1 MIDNFYFYTN
11 NGRYV
16 EKTLFETEDRVI
28 YADTTIELDYS
39 IEDFNTL
46 QFILRSA
53 YAYEGDKL
61 DTVAFTI
68 AVTEA
73 VENYNNPNEPF
84 TFYSKDLSGAEM
96 YVHGYFLD
104 ASHFYVMSAQGCCI
118 HKVLGMTTSHV
129 DEPELETDTV
139 YISDLSALRNAL
151 DNCDL
156 FMPLEKK
163 NGKLICYD
171 FPWTEY
177 SNYKDA
183 YVEDDYDP
191 STYTRMT
198 QKTLTMSIG
207 DFKNNSEVIPTSD
220 ERYPLYV
227 GKFSEGVGG
236 FYYCEK
242 PLGFQDNQDFYNIIK
257 IVLSELTQG
266 GNPSQVYKA
275 SDNDDLGYYTEQVTL
290 DRMGDQDV
298 VVSFRNWDTSN
309 VTDMS
314 YAFSENAASE
324 EDTDSYPV
332 KYLGIHWL
340 DVTNWDTSN
349 VTNMSNMFNGLS
361 GLGDIFGLETWDT
374 SKVTDMSN
382 LFYDCGANVSDYS
395 LSTCQSIYGERVK
408 SYMLTLIE
416 DVSPMSLSQVDISR
430 WKLNSLENASHM
442 FAKSNITIPLEV
454 SAPNL
459 TDMSYIFSEARTL
472 RKVLVDDD
480 YFYPVALYGEQPL
493 LEWNVPNVTDMSG
506 MFYRSMSIFDLSD
519 LNTSSVTNMSNMF
532 NLALS
537 LYDLRRNL
545 TFDDE
550 YIFYD
555 IDSINHLATNN
566 VTNMSGIFKN
576 TYLGNIGDTETYD
589 FNLGLN
595 LAAWNTSKVT
605 DMSEMFCWDINRVDG
620 QFDEHTYIPF
630 VPIFNTNISTFATG
644 RVQNF
649 SKMFFTYHNYYQDPN
664 NHEEIEIDEIRRA
677 GGDVSTWNTSSGT
690 NMSYMF
696 YNGKAKGYSGFTTD
710 FVTDMS
716 YMFYRC
722 NNHDNLANNQRECVE
737 DWSTSNVANFSHMF
751 EKSYFIPGVDKF
763 RVINPTNNKIEKMFY
778 LCKYGTSDFE
788 KNYIYDFSAWDT
800 SGLTTLADMFHFYSD
815 IYASGFIEGST
826 RPDTNYQGKMIG
838 FDQWDTSNVTTTE
851 GMFMYCP
858 INLDVIDIGNCDVTL
873 LRNITNMFFC
883 AVADTVV
890 LPPEMFYNQL
900 QFEGN
905 DSAIYW
911 DTGYSS
917 YPFDYCGAYTI
928 QCDGLELDEVYGS
941 DAISK
946 IRSILFGGSYS
957 FKRNQ
962 FLRMNARNWD
972 VGANDLDNILDGTH
986 IYKIDFSGWDVSE
999 VSDFSNM
1006 FRNNATIDTP
1016 LPDGYYDNRP
1026 GGVLDYSSL
1035 DDWNPSYDANFSNMC
1050 VGNLQTN
1057 ENYAQ
1062 EDGYHYGEQ
1071 IYRLPQ
1077 WNDGWWLNPNDLLHQ
1092 SQNIAPDGS
1101 RYTLNSFDENEF
1113 KAVCDTGYYGSF
1125 IPNILTDISATY
1137 DEFTPYASTPL
1148 DNLKDHLE
1156 VTGYYSTSSASRL
1169 LNNNEYT
1176 LSGTLVADSTVT
1188 ITATATD
1195 MNGDTF
1201 TDTFSVDVLPTI
1213 VSISAAFNQS
1223 THSVYVDT
1231 PLNDLKQYLTVT
1243 GTTDGGGTISINNSD
1258 IMLSGSLAIG
1268 TSAVLVSF
1276 NSGEEQTLTDTISV
1290 TVSKSPISLTATFNQ
1305 GSAIITPSTPLNDLK
1320 QYLTVT
1326 ALYNDMTSETIA
1338 STDYTLSGTLE
1349 EGTSVITASYLAPDR
1364 TTAVTATFNVTVT
1377 PD

>member
-1 MIDNFYFYTN
+1 MIDNFYYFKGGSHYI
-11 NGRYV
+11 
-16 EKTLFETEDRVI
+16 EDAIYESDERII
-28 YADTTIELDYS
+28 YADTTIELYNS
-39 IEDFNTL
+39 IEDYNTL

-53 YAYEGDKL
+53 YENDGKR
-61 DTVAFTI
+61 DTSAFTI
-68 AVTEA
+68 AVSEA
-73 VENYNNPNEPF
+73 IENYNNPTKPF
-84 TFYSKDLSGAEM
+84 TFYSKDLSGYEM
-96 YVHGYFLD
+96 YIHGYFID
-104 ASHFYVMSAQGCCI
+104 STHFLVTGAQGCAI
-118 HKVLGMTTSHV
+118 NKILAVTTNHIE
-129 DEPELETDTV
+129 DTEPETDTV

-151 DNCDL
+151 GNCYL

-163 NGKLICYD
+163 NGKLVCYD
-171 FPWTEY
+171 FPGTEY
-177 SNYKDA
+177 AAYKDA
-183 YVEDDYDP
+183 FVEDDYAHDQLGYP
-191 STYTRMT
+191 PTHMGMT
-198 QKTLTMSIG
+198 QRTLKMSIG
-207 DFKNNSEVIPTSD
+207 DFKNNAEVIPTSD

-227 GKFSEGVGG
+227 GKLTEDVGG

-242 PLGFQDNQDFYNIIK
+242 PLGFQDNQDFYNIIQSV
-257 IVLSELTQG
+257 ISILTQG
-266 GNPSQVYKA
+266 GDEPEVYKA

-290 DRMGDQDV
+290 GYAGTQDSG

-314 YAFSENAASE
+314 YAFSENEVAATSE
-324 EDTDSYPV
+324 EDTGYYPV
-332 KYLGIHWL
+332 EYLGIHWL

-382 LFYDCGANVSDYS
+382 LFYDCGADVSDYNIS
-395 LSTCQSIYGERVK
+395 DCQSIYGERVT
-408 SYMLTLIE
+408 SYVDALITSE
-416 DVSPMSLSQVDISR
+416 QGDVSSLSQVDISR

-442 FAKSNITIPLEV
+442 FAKSNVTIPLEV

-459 TDMSYIFSEARTL
+459 TDMSYIFSDARTL
-472 RKVLVDDD
+472 RKALVDDD

-589 FNLGLN
+589 FNLSLN

-620 QFDEHTYIPF
+620 EIDEYTYIPF

-649 SKMFFTYHNYYQDPN
+649 SKMFFTYHNYYQDPYTY
-664 NHEEIEIDEIRRA
+664 EETEIDEIRRA
-677 GGDVSTWNTSSGT
+677 GGDVATWNTSSGT

-763 RVINPTNNKIEKMFY
+763 RVVNPTNNKIEKMFY

-815 IYASGFIEGST
+815 IYESGFIEGST

-851 GMFMYCP
+851 GMFMYCS
-858 INLDVIDIGNCDVTL
+858 INLDIIDIGNWDVTL
-873 LRNITNMFFC
+873 LTNITNMFFC

-911 DTGYSS
+911 DTGYYS
-917 YPFDYCGAYTI
+917 YPFNYCGAYTI
-928 QCDGLELDEVYGS
+928 QCDGLDLDEVYGS
-941 DAISK
+941 DAISQ
-946 IRSILFGGSYS
+946 IRNIIFGSSYS
-957 FKRNQ
+957 FKRSQ
-962 FLRMNARNWD
+962 FLQMNARNWD
-972 VGANDLDNILDGTH
+972 AGTSDLNDVLDETH

-1016 LPDGYYDNRP
+1016 LPDGYYDSRP

-1035 DDWNPSYDANFSNMC
+1035 DDWNPSYDADFSDMC

-1071 IYRLPQ
+1071 GYRFPQ
-1077 WNDGWWLNPNDLLHQ
+1077 WENGWWENEISTFRNQ
-1092 SQNIAPDGS
+1092 IPDS
-1101 RYTLNSFDENEF
+1101 ADYYDCYTFDDSEQSFDSY
-1113 KAVCDTGYYGSF
+1113 AATGYFGTFVPNVLDSISLSYDGY
-1125 IPNILTDISATY
+1125 IPYTA
-1137 DEFTPYASTPL
+1137 TPL
-1148 DNLKDHLE
+1148 DVIKSHLT
-1156 VTGYYSTSSASRL
+1156 VTGDYVGGKHRT
-1169 LNNNEYT
+1169 LNNNEYDLQT
-1176 LSGTLVADSTVT
+1176 
-1188 ITATATD
+1188 TAQTGYYRVSATD
-1195 MNGDTF
+1195 MNEHTVS
-1201 TDTFSVDVLPTI
+1201 DTFSVREVLPT
-1213 VSISAAFNQS
+1213 
-1223 THSVYVDT
+1223 
-1231 PLNDLKQYLTVT
+1231 
-1243 GTTDGGGTISINNSD
+1243 
-1258 IMLSGSLAIG
+1258 
-1268 TSAVLVSF
+1268 
-1276 NSGEEQTLTDTISV
+1276 
-1290 TVSKSPISLTATFNQ
+1290 TVSVEATFNQ
-1305 GSAIITPSTPLNDLK
+1305 GSYVVHTDTSLELLAP
-1320 QYLTVT
+1320 YLTVT
-1326 ALYNDMTSETIA
+1326 ATKDDSSY
-1338 STDYTLSGTLE
+1338 STVSYGDYTLSGELTV
-1349 EGTSVITASYLAPDR
+1349 GTSVVTVSYINEVNQTL
-1364 TTAVTATFNVTVT
+1364 TNTFNVTVS
-1377 PD
+1377 